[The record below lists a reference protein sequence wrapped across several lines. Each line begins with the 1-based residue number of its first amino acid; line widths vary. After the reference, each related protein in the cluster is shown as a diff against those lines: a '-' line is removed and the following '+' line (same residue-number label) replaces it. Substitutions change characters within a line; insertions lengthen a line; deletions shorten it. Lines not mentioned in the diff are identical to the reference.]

1 MLDKFLSS
9 RKVNIASP
17 MGRAIS
23 TASVIG
29 LHMVV
34 AVFIG
39 FGFGFFLDK
48 TFGTGPWLTIIFLLL
63 GIVAGF
69 KNMVASGRR
78 LLVWQEK
85 MDQEQRAKEIEAT
98 LNSLQQSGN
107 AMRRPT
113 GAEAGL
119 SQPPKGKFEH
129 FGPEKFEPE
138 KNRPAPT
145 GQAKAGQSGPTQ
157 S

>member
-1 MLDKFLSS
+1 MLDKFLNS

-78 LLVWQEK
+78 LLAWQEK
-85 MDQEQRAKEIEAT
+85 MDQEQREKEIEAT
-98 LNSLQQSGN
+98 LDSLQQS
-107 AMRRPT
+107 AKASQQRT
-113 GAEAGL
+113 GAEALLG
-119 SQPPKGKFEH
+119 QPSKAKPGQAEPNKIR
-129 FGPEKFEPE
+129 PEKL
-138 KNRPAPT
+138 N
-145 GQAKAGQSGPTQ
+145 
-157 S
+157 

>member
-1 MLDKFLSS
+1 MGSAGGRKLLDKFLSS

-48 TFGTGPWLTIIFLLL
+48 TFDTGPWLTIIFLLL
-63 GIVAGF
+63 GVVAGF

-85 MDQEQRAKEIEAT
+85 MDQEQREKEIKTT
-98 LNSLQQSGN
+98 LDSLQYSDN
-107 AMRRPT
+107 ALQQQ
-113 GAEAGL
+113 AKL
-119 SQPPKGKFEH
+119 EH
-129 FGPEKFEPE
+129 AGPEQTKS
-138 KNRPAPT
+138 
-145 GQAKAGQSGPTQ
+145 GQAGQNKPEQ
-157 S
+157 LDFENPDVENKDKQL